1 MWGFG
6 AALRAL
12 GRDMGFVK
20 LVIGASV
27 ALYLAALALDPS
39 GIRSGGLSL
48 FSPSVEAMFL
58 LGASGE
64 MPAFTYGRWWTFLSA
79 GWLHWGV
86 IIIGFNMMWLRTL
99 GPPTVELYGAGRM
112 IIIYTVS
119 GIVGF
124 LFSTLAGWYAPFIP
138 IVGFLLQLLT
148 RGEIT
153 AGASAPIFGLLGALL
168 YYGRRAGSGAISR
181 EMVSYAV
188 FLVIMGNIIGGV
200 GVGNLAHLGGFVG
213 GYVTAKFLD
222 PLEPERGDHLLI
234 AVICIALTALSIV
247 VSIITGLKYFP
258 T

>member
-1 MWGFG
+1 MFARQKTGSVQCFSCGQLVGVNDEECSHCGRRNPSMWGFG

-168 YYGRRAGSGAISR
+168 YYGRRAGSLSR
-181 EMVSYAV
+181 A
-188 FLVIMGNIIGGV
+188 
-200 GVGNLAHLGGFVG
+200 
-213 GYVTAKFLD
+213 
-222 PLEPERGDHLLI
+222 RW
-234 AVICIALTALSIV
+234 
-247 VSIITGLKYFP
+247 
-258 T
+258 